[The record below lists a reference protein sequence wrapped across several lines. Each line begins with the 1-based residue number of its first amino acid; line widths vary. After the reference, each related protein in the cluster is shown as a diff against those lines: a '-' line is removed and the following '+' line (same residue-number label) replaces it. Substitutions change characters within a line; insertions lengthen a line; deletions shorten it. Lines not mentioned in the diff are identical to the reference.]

1 VGNSNTILAGTF
13 SGGNWSWAPQ
23 TSPLSA
29 STGFSS
35 VSCMET
41 TGSMLCYAGTYFG
54 DILTGPGTW
63 RVEAKIDGYLDGM
76 SCTGSF
82 SLFVRDYQCVGVGA
96 IGAIVSKTVSSI
108 L

>member
-1 VGNSNTILAGTF
+1 
-13 SGGNWSWAPQ
+13 
-23 TSPLSA
+23 
-29 STGFSS
+29 
-35 VSCMET
+35 MET

-96 IGAIVSKTVSSI
+96 IGAIVSKTVSFI